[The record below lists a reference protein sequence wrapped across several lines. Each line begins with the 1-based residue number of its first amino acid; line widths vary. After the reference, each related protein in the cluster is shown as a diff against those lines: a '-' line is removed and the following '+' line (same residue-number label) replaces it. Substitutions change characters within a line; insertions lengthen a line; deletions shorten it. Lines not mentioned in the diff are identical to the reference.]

1 MLLANGRDCHSVI
14 MDKIAL
20 GVVVAL
26 PSFPHAHA
34 LSKEIDGIPVF
45 GTDEVADNLHCCQMR
60 KGDITHLATSGDYC
74 MVVTAAEV
82 SKAKEVAYKRIKG
95 IHIPGGITVRDDIG
109 ERLEEQIPRLQKHGY
124 ALGV

>member
-1 MLLANGRDCHSVI
+1 LIPPCI
-14 MDKIAL
+14 PI
-20 GVVVAL
+20 
-26 PSFPHAHA
+26 
-34 LSKEIDGIPVF
+34 EIRQSASCF
-45 GTDEVADNLHCCQMR
+45 WQMQ
-60 KGDITHLATSGDYC
+60 GGDYC

-109 ERLEEQIPRLQKHGY
+109 ERLEEQIPGLQKHGY